1 MARQD
6 STGRSGTGGDR
17 WHGLSDPRSRFRVV
31 GSGSGDRGRES
42 SHRSLRPAVHREPGK
57 AGGKPDLALVGKLP
71 IPAAEQT
78 LQATPVLSNCP
89 DCSAPLSVLRI
100 ILGRAGA
107 EYWTMRCTRCGGIHL
122 NIVKAASA
130 RKDTGDLLV

>member
-6 STGRSGTGGDR
+6 STGRPGAGDDR
-17 WHGLSDPRSRFRVV
+17 WDGVSDAGSRLRLV

-42 SHRSLRPAVHREPGK
+42 PYRSFQATVRKPIGASGEAVGRIS
-57 AGGKPDLALVGKLP
+57 LP
-71 IPAAEQT
+71 LPEQT

-89 DCSAPLSVLRI
+89 DCSASLAVLRI
-100 ILGRAGA
+100 IPGRAGA

-122 NIVKAASA
+122 DIVNPSTAPL
-130 RKDTGDLLV
+130 TV